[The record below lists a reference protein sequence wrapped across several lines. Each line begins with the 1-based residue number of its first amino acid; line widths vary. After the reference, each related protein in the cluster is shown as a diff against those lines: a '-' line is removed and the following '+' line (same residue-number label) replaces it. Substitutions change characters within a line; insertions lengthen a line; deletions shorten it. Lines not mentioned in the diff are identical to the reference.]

1 VDRKDWER
9 VEKYGQD
16 VEVSSGGQKIDE
28 GKAIASD
35 SGVMIVKPDGT
46 YHHYNAKDFDIDVKE
61 GD

>member
-1 VDRKDWER
+1 MDRKDWER

-28 GKAIASD
+28 GKAIVSD
-35 SGVMIVKPDGT
+35 SKVMIVKPDGT
-46 YHHYNAKDFDIDVKE
+46 YHHYSAKDFDINVKE